1 ALVSEYKALPT
12 VSDTDI
18 ECAEYD
24 IQETEFLL
32 KNPRRT
38 ADEKRRLTSDLA
50 ALRQGLCTLRQSQTQ
65 HTRLKEALQPY
76 LCFPEVAS
84 ALGVSRV
91 PVPEG
96 GVAGAQCNG
105 VPGMMVKRPV
115 AEEGE
120 GVQ

>member
-18 ECAEYD
+18 EYVEYD
-24 IQETEFLL
+24 IVEMEVAV

-38 ADEKRRLTSDLA
+38 AAEKQRLTSDLS
-50 ALRQGLCTLRQSQTQ
+50 ALRQRLCTLRQSQTQ
-65 HTRLKEALQPY
+65 HTRLREALQPY

-105 VPGMMVKRPV
+105 VPGMMVKKPV
-115 AEEGE
+115 AGD
-120 GVQ
+120 GVVQ